1 MSKDSSNKYYLDNKK
16 KLQKKLLKDIKDFL
30 EKKKK
35 TF

>member
-1 MSKDSSNKYYLDNKK
+1 MSKDSSTKYYLNNKQ